1 MTAAAPAGQSAAL
14 PTGVAAPA
22 QWQQWTGVLLGALVW
37 LWPLTHGPYFP
48 FWPNFVAWSAGL
60 WLLVLLQPR
69 TAAGAAVVA
78 QGWLLAA
85 LVSAV
90 LALVQYFGFSE
101 WLFPLS
107 ATTPPGFA
115 WANTR
120 QINHLASLLVVGLWV
135 LAWLQAQGRWLR
147 HLPWMALLL
156 ASALAATASRGGVLQ
171 LLMVTALALAWG
183 RGRRGPLLRLYGLA
197 WLGYV
202 LAMLALPWL
211 LEHGLGVTPER
222 HLLTR
227 MAVEGTCS
235 SRKVLWANVLQLIE
249 LQPLTGWGWN
259 GLRYGFYLT
268 LFDGMRFCSMLTNA
282 HNLPLQLATEL
293 GLPLAALLSLG
304 TLALLL
310 WVRPWLARCP
320 HVQLGW
326 GVLAVVGL
334 HSMLE
339 YPLWFG
345 NFQVMV
351 LLALWLVWPDIRARW
366 AAGSAAPAA
375 AAPAPAPAP
384 AHVSDAQ
391 AGARHTRL
399 ALALVLQLALLGAG
413 WDYLRVTQLF
423 LPQAERLA
431 PWQRDP
437 WHQITHSVFFSDQIL
452 FAQVGVTDPTPD
464 NAAALLDASLEALR
478 VSPEPSVIE
487 RVIVSAALLGRE
499 DLVQFHALRYAAN
512 WPEAYAVWRAAQ
524 PADSTLPPALATPA
538 SGGPAGALPG
548 AQARPASGG
557 R

>member
-1 MTAAAPAGQSAAL
+1 MTAAHSAGQSATL
-14 PTGVAAPA
+14 STGAAVLL
-22 QWQQWTGVLLGALVW
+22 QWQQWSGVLLGALVW
-37 LWPLTHGPYFP
+37 LWPMTHGPYFP

-60 WLLVLLQPR
+60 
-69 TAAGAAVVA
+69 
-78 QGWLLAA
+78 WLLAA

-135 LAWLQAQGRWLR
+135 LAWLQAQNRWLR
-147 HLPWMALLL
+147 HLPWMALLM
-156 ASALAATASRGGVLQ
+156 ASALAATASRGGALQ
-171 LLMVTALALAWG
+171 LLMVVAMALAWG

-197 WLGYV
+197 LISYV
-202 LAMLALPWL
+202 LAMLILPWL

-235 SRKVLWANVLQLIE
+235 SRKVLWANVLELITQ
-249 LQPLTGWGWN
+249 QPLTGWGWN

-268 LFDGMRFCSMLTNA
+268 LFDGIRFCAMLTNA

-293 GLPLAALLSLG
+293 GLPLAALFMLG
-304 TLALLL
+304 TLTLLL
-310 WVRPWLARCP
+310 WLRPWLARCH

-351 LLALWLVWPDIRARW
+351 LLALWLVWPQVRQRW
-366 AAGSAAPAA
+366 AAGRAVGVPVAA
-375 AAPAPAPAP
+375 
-384 AHVSDAQ
+384 HAQ
-391 AGARHTRL
+391 AGMARRSSL
-399 ALALVLQLALLGAG
+399 AVALALQLVLLGVG

-423 LPQAERLA
+423 LPPAERMQR
-431 PWQRDP
+431 WQQQDP
-437 WHQITHSVFFSDQIL
+437 WPQITHSVFFSDQIL

-464 NAAALLDASLEALR
+464 NAAALLDAALEALR
-478 VSPEPSVIE
+478 VSPEPTVIE
-487 RVIVSAALLGRE
+487 RVIVSAALLGRQ
-499 DLVQFHALRYAAN
+499 DLVEFHALRYAAN

-524 PADSTLPPALATPA
+524 PADSTLPPALASSAAAGA
-538 SGGPAGALPG
+538 SGPKAQPRPLPAAS
-548 AQARPASGG
+548 AR
-557 R
+557 

>member
-1 MTAAAPAGQSAAL
+1 MTATHPTGQSAAL
-14 PTGVAAPA
+14 STGAAA
-22 QWQQWTGVLLGALVW
+22 LLQWQQWSGVLLGALVW
-37 LWPLTHGPYFP
+37 LWPMTHGPYFP

-69 TAAGAAVVA
+69 LPTGAAVVA

-135 LAWLQAQGRWLR
+135 LAWLQAQNRWLR
-147 HLPWMALLL
+147 HLPWMALLM
-156 ASALAATASRGGVLQ
+156 ASALAATASRGGALQ
-171 LLMVTALALAWG
+171 LLMVAAMALAWG

-197 WLGYV
+197 LISYV
-202 LAMLALPWL
+202 LAMLILPWL

-235 SRKVLWANVLQLIE
+235 SRKVLWANVLELITQ
-249 LQPLTGWGWN
+249 QPLTGWGWN

-268 LFDGMRFCSMLTNA
+268 LFDGIRFCAMLTNA

-293 GLPLAALLSLG
+293 GLPLAALFMLG
-304 TLALLL
+304 TLTLLL
-310 WVRPWLARCP
+310 WLRPWLARCH

-351 LLALWLVWPDIRARW
+351 LLALWLVWPQVRQRW
-366 AAGSAAPAA
+366 AAGRVASLPEAE
-375 AAPAPAPAP
+375 
-384 AHVSDAQ
+384 
-391 AGARHTRL
+391 AGIARRTSL
-399 ALALVLQLALLGAG
+399 AVALALQLVLLGVG

-423 LPQAERLA
+423 LPQAERLEL
-431 PWQRDP
+431 WQQDP
-437 WHQITHSVFFSDQIL
+437 WHQIRRSVFFSDQIL
-452 FAQVGVTDPTPD
+452 FAQVGVTDPSPD

-478 VSPEPSVIE
+478 ISPEPTVIE
-487 RVIVSAALLGRE
+487 RVIVSAALLRRQ

-524 PADSTLPPALATPA
+524 PADSLLPPVLATSA
-538 SGGPAGALPG
+538 EAGAAGPK
-548 AQARPASGG
+548 AQSRPMPAAAAR
-557 R
+557 